1 MDFGKLFRNIP
12 KDFGSNLTKK
22 IGTPPKLKT
31 RKCFCM
37 WSDLLGFGNIFVQN
51 NWKID
56 DKAQREIYNRLEA
69 AHSAVLYYSS
79 FLERNLILN
88 DGIAKV
94 FHPRS
99 KFEDKNNVLSISLFF
114 RSCVELHLSISKT
127 EHEHNYPGCRSILA
141 FGENIEYLADEIRL
155 DDYVMNY
162 SKPQGAELSDLA
174 QKLGNPVVIY
184 NPKELQMNT
193 AFSKA
198 FLLDEGGNKAGLPGN
213 NFYVDE
219 SVINAVIEYS
229 EYNGYSPILE
239 KTNEGLFL
247 FLPYKDNNPHE
258 VVVGFCFD
266 SEIIVPQGIKYDTK
280 VYKLKRFYPHDEK
293 TEDFFFDLVK
303 NS

>member
-1 MDFGKLFRNIP
+1 MDFRKLFRNVP
-12 KDFGSNLTKK
+12 KDFGSNLTIK
-22 IGTPPKLKT
+22 IGTPPKLQT
-31 RKCFCM
+31 RNCFCM
-37 WSDLLGFGNIFVQN
+37 WSDLLGFGNLFVQN
-51 NWKID
+51 NWELND
-56 DKAQREIYNRLEA
+56 DVRRQIYNRLEA

-79 FLERNLILN
+79 WYERNLILN

-99 KFEDKNNVLSISLFF
+99 KFEDKNNILSISLFF
-114 RSCVELHLSISKT
+114 RSCIELHLSISET

-141 FGENIEYLADEIRL
+141 YGENIEYLANEIRL

-162 SKPQGAELSDLA
+162 SKPQGAELSDFA
-174 QKLGNPVVIY
+174 QKAGNPVVIY

-198 FLLDEGGNKAGLPGN
+198 FLLDEGGSKAGLPGN
-213 NFYVDE
+213 IFYIDE
-219 SVINAVIEYS
+219 SVVNAVIDYS
-229 EYNGYSPILE
+229 EDKGYSPIQE
-239 KTNEGLFL
+239 KTDEGLFL
-247 FLPYKDNNPHE
+247 FIPYKDNNPHK
-258 VVVGFCFD
+258 VVMEFCFD
-266 SEIIVPQGIKYDTK
+266 SEMIIPQGIKYKTK

>member
-1 MDFGKLFRNIP
+1 MDFGELFRNLP
-12 KDFGSNLTKK
+12 KDFGSNLTIK
-22 IGTPPKLKT
+22 IGTPPKLQT
-31 RKCFCM
+31 RNCFCM
-37 WSDLLGFGNIFVQN
+37 WSDLLGFSNFFVQN
-51 NWKID
+51 NWELND
-56 DKAQREIYNRLEA
+56 DVRRQIYNRLEA

-79 FLERNLILN
+79 WYERNLILN

-114 RSCVELHLSISKT
+114 RSCVELHLSISET

-162 SKPQGAELSDLA
+162 SKPQGAEISDLA
-174 QKLGNPVVIY
+174 QKVGNPVVIY

-198 FLLDEGGNKAGLPGN
+198 FLLDEGGSKAGLPGN
-213 NFYVDE
+213 YFYIDE
-219 SVINAVIEYS
+219 SVVNAVIEYS
-229 EYNGYSPILE
+229 EDKGYSPIQE
-239 KTNEGLFL
+239 KTDEGLFL
-247 FLPYKDNNPHE
+247 FIPYKDNNPHE
-258 VVVGFCFD
+258 VVMGFCFD
-266 SEIIVPQGIKYDTK
+266 SEMIIPQGIKYKTK